1 MTTPPPH
8 RGPRGLFAGIVT
20 MDLQFAVP
28 GFPERNAK
36 TYADAWAVAP
46 GGPATNAATV
56 FAHLGGA
63 ATLVTGVGR
72 HPLTDFIMADLATS
86 GIALVDLHAGQAV
99 VPPIVS
105 IISSRDNGDR
115 TVITRRPDPVTTAP
129 DPSILGAVDGADIC
143 LVDGFFLEAALALAA
158 RARDRGVPV
167 VLDGGSWKE
176 GLERLLALT
185 DIAVVSE
192 RFRPPDLPAGT
203 DVLTALHERFG
214 CRRIAVTRGERG
226 IRAFEDG
233 HRFEVAAAPVAAVD
247 TLAAGDFFHGAF
259 CFAHATG
266 QSFPAALAF
275 AARVAGRSCAHF
287 GTRAWLDHID
297 DLRGEAQSF
306 APARD

>member
-1 MTTPPPH
+1 MTTPPWA
-8 RGPRGLFAGIVT
+8 GPRGLFAGVVT
-20 MDLQFAVP
+20 VDLQYALP

-56 FAHLGGA
+56 FARLGGN
-63 ATLVTGVGR
+63 ATLVTGNGE
-72 HPLTDFIMADLATS
+72 HPLAEVIAADLRAS
-86 GIALVDLHAGQAV
+86 GVVVVDLHAGQPVA
-99 VPPIVS
+99 PPIVS
-105 IISSRDNGDR
+105 ILSSSDNGDR
-115 TVITRRPDPVTTAP
+115 TVITRRPDVIPIAP
-129 DPSILGAVDGADIC
+129 PSHLLDTVDGADIC
-143 LVDGFFLEAALALAA
+143 LVDGFFLDAAVALAS
-158 RARDRGVPV
+158 RARERGAPV

-192 RFRPPDLPAGT
+192 RFRPPDLPAAT
-203 DVLTALHERFG
+203 DVISALHERFG
-214 CRRIAVTRGERG
+214 CRRVAVTRGEHA

-233 HRFEVAAAPVAAVD
+233 HRFEVPATPIAAVD

-275 AARVAGRSCAHF
+275 AARVAARSCAHF

-297 DLRGEAQSF
+297 DLRRKAQLF
-306 APARD
+306 GPACL